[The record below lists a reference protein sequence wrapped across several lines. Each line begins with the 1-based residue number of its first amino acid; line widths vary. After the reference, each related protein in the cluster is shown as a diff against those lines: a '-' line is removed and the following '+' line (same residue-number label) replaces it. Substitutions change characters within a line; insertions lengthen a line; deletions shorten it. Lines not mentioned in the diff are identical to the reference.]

1 MKVSMSESEQD
12 RQLSRE
18 LAVYQRLSDRYQS
31 HVTIMWQ
38 APALGL
44 AAEAFLMTVSLNS
57 TLSRDAR
64 VIAAA
69 LGACVA
75 LMSVQLM
82 SKHRSISGRDERAL
96 SHLEAKLGISS
107 PFKDIPLPGS
117 RWATRVSSYLVWRIG
132 LVLFALTNIGLLI
145 LLALSV
151 KV

>member
-1 MKVSMSESEQD
+1 MVENEQD
-12 RQLSRE
+12 RELSRD

-31 HVTIMWQ
+31 HITIMWQ

-64 VIAAA
+64 IIAAA
-69 LGACVA
+69 LGTCVA

-82 SKHRSISGRDERAL
+82 AKHRSISGRDEHAL

-107 PFKDIPLPGS
+107 PFREIPLPG
-117 RWATRVSSYLVWRIG
+117 G
-132 LVLFALTNIGLLI
+132 LWVT
-145 LLALSV
+145 
-151 KV
+151 